1 MTKDWKEVSDD
12 EILNFEGSQ
21 TAFMARYERIMQKR
35 STDAVIG
42 LRDKLVG
49 LMETI
54 YRASLGLQDK
64 ADKLHELYDQS
75 SRSQSRQQVILIAL
89 SIVVAVSTA
98 AYTWITWQ
106 SVAAMREANE
116 IQRQALAAQKASVGA
131 VAPNPSIERTGAGKP
146 APAAHVE
153 R

>member
-54 YRASLGLQDK
+54 YRASLAFKTRLTNSTSYTTKVQGPSRASK
-64 ADKLHELYDQS
+64 SSSSRYQS
-75 SRSQSRQQVILIAL
+75 SSQYRLPRIRGSRGSPWPQCERPTRSNGRHSRH
-89 SIVVAVSTA
+89 
-98 AYTWITWQ
+98 
-106 SVAAMREANE
+106 R
-116 IQRQALAAQKASVGA
+116 RQA
-131 VAPNPSIERTGAGKP
+131 
-146 APAAHVE
+146 
-153 R
+153 